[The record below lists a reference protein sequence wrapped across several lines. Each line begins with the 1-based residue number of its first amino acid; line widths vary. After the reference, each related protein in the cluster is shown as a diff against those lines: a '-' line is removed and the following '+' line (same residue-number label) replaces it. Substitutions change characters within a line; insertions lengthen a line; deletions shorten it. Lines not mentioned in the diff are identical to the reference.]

1 MWSKMAAMW
10 IRSIT
15 SPCKTLGQRFCS
27 GTQGMCMLSLGL
39 AETKGLQKSASWWHY
54 NSRSSQHFFFFTLI
68 FHRPAGRKCSRT
80 ILVMH
85 FVQQQFHGPPAVPPD
100 PLGVVDPLLRTW
112 VSHQILG
119 PGYKDSG
126 GCYLW
131 LLNRL
136 SPYAPPPFSTF
147 VFDVMLF
154 RLLKLILS

>member
-1 MWSKMAAMW
+1 MQAA
-10 IRSIT
+10 
-15 SPCKTLGQRFCS
+15 TLCGHVIQDGCNVNKVYNKPMQNI
-27 GTQGMCMLSLGL
+27 GAEVLLWHPGNVLSLGL

-100 PLGVVDPLLRTW
+100 PLGVVDPLLRTG

-126 GCYLW
+126 GCYL
-131 LLNRL
+131 
-136 SPYAPPPFSTF
+136 
-147 VFDVMLF
+147 
-154 RLLKLILS
+154 